1 MQASILYFIKIPL
14 ERLMLQA
21 SWSPAVDQ
29 AITAVQQKVQDL
41 TSVYSKAEMGSYLD
55 LSIDSIRDGQGK
67 DVLDLMQVRVRW
79 LLCVERV
86 LNCYLHSNACPSLSA
101 NASPCLES
109 PPTVHR
115 LPVVQEVKV
124 LKVALEAS
132 APRTSASSGSA
143 QSQW

>member
-1 MQASILYFIKIPL
+1 MQASILYFIKILL

-86 LNCYLHSNACPSLSA
+86 LNCYLHSNACPSLST

-115 LPVVQEVKV
+115 MPVVQEVKV

-132 APRTSASSGSA
+132 APRTSASSGNA
-143 QSQW
+143 QRQW